1 MKSFLFTLLIIMV
14 PKAFADCTLSIE
26 FRDAIGPATYD
37 YLEQAQE
44 EVIKKNCSSIL
55 VRINT
60 PGGSL
65 QSTRKIVE
73 NIMASPVPFLCLVH
87 PSGGHAGSAGAII
100 MQACHINGMVEATNI
115 GAASPVAGG
124 GQEIPKD
131 LRKKLFEDTRSW
143 VEGLAEYRGRSADFA
158 KEIVMDAK
166 ALDAKKA
173 LEQKAVDVVVA
184 NIDEFLEFSKDKPVR
199 LNKEET
205 QPVAVGP
212 VEVFAP
218 GLRHDVLQILSNPQW
233 AYLIFMGSL
242 GLLYFELT
250 HPGALVPGVVGAI
263 GIVVSMM
270 NFHMLDVQWGGVLLI
285 LLGVGFM
292 IAEVFVPSFG
302 ALGLGGLASF
312 IVGSI
317 FLFDE
322 KSGYQVPISLL
333 ISTSFVLFTLM
344 ISLSY
349 FAMKAIRRGEKN
361 RAKERMEGQI
371 LEVRSF
377 DPVVGEGMG
386 FLRGELWKIQSKHKN
401 LMTGDSARIEKVK
414 GFTLVVSKVEEGD
427 L

>member
-1 MKSFLFTLLIIMV
+1 MKSFLFTLLIILA
-14 PKAFADCTLSIE
+14 PKTFAECTLSIE
-26 FRDAIGPATYD
+26 FRDAIGPATFD
-37 YLEQAQE
+37 YLQQAQE
-44 EVIKKNCSSIL
+44 EAQKKKCSSLL

-73 NIMASPVPFLCLVH
+73 NIMSSPIPFLCLVH

-143 VEGLAEYRGRSADFA
+143 VEGLAKYRGRSVDFA

-184 NIDEFLEFSKDKPVR
+184 NIDEFLEFAQDKPVR
-199 LNKEET
+199 LNQEET
-205 QPVAVGP
+205 QPVVVGP

-218 GLRHDVLQILSNPQW
+218 GLRHDVLQVLSNPQW

-349 FAMKAIRRGEKN
+349 FAMKAMRRGEKN
-361 RAKERMEGQI
+361 RAKEKMDGQI

-377 DPVVGEGMG
+377 DPDKGEGMG
-386 FLRGELWKIQSKHKN
+386 FLHGELWKIQSKHKN
-401 LMTGDSARIEKVK
+401 LITGDSALIEKVK
-414 GFTLVVSKVEEGD
+414 GFTLVVSKIEEGD